1 MIRYGAGYLVLE
13 SPQIRQ
19 FPGGELAQRK
29 LRPLR
34 NSVKR
39 STSRSGSVLRF
50 PLNPPKTRLRAVSSH
65 NLWTLSE

>member
-39 STSRSGSVLRF
+39 STSRQGSGLRF
-50 PLNPPKTRLRAVSSH
+50 GPKLPKSRLRAVSSQ
-65 NLWTLSE
+65 NLWTLSG